1 MSFVMHTVA
10 TGGTVITKTKEI
22 VMTKKRKIIPFSFFP
37 ASWGLKGEAYDRA
50 KIEYELTGLDRKIAL
65 AKVGCKTTEE
75 EAIAEADVM
84 LEEGEMDQ
92 AQHDKAVAHVLKR
105 PWVEVKKMEVN
116 PDDPKAG
123 YMELDWNDEFVAML
137 QEKGYVGESDESVV
151 NKWFND
157 ICRTV
162 LLQELEDQDYGLE
175 EQYDGSDVISV
186 TQPEVTK
193 EEPNE

>member
-1 MSFVMHTVA
+1 MHIVA
-10 TGGTVITKTKEI
+10 IDGTVITRKTKEKI
-22 VMTKKRKIIPFSFFP
+22 MAKKSKFIPFSFLP
-37 ASWGLKGEAYDRA
+37 ASWGLKGEAYQRA
-50 KIEYELTGLDRKIAL
+50 KIEYELDGIDRKIAL

-84 LEEGEMDQ
+84 LEEGEMTQ

-137 QEKGYVGESDESVV
+137 QDKGYVGDSDESVV
-151 NKWFND
+151 NKWFNG

-175 EQYDGSDVISV
+175 QQYDGNDVVSV
-186 TQPEVTK
+186 TEPEVSK

>member
-1 MSFVMHTVA
+1 MHTVA
-10 TGGTVITKTKEI
+10 IGGTVITKTKEI
-22 VMTKKRKIIPFSFFP
+22 IMAKKRKIIPFSFFP
-37 ASWGLKGEAYDRA
+37 ASWGLKGEAYERA
-50 KIEYELTGLDRKIAL
+50 KIEYELDGLDRKIAL
-65 AKVGCKTTEE
+65 AKVGCKTIEE

-84 LEEGEMDQ
+84 LEEGEIDQ
-92 AQHDKAVAHVLKR
+92 QQHDKAVAHVLKR

-137 QEKGYVGESDESVV
+137 QEKGYVGDSDESVV

-175 EQYDGSDVISV
+175 QQYDGNDVV
-186 TQPEVTK
+186 TVTEPEVTK